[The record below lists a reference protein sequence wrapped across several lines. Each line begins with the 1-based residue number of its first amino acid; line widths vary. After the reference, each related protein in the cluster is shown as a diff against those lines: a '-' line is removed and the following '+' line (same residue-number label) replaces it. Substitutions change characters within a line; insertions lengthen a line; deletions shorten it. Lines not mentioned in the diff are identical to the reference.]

1 MKVRRPSV
9 AGVFY
14 PSSRDDLINAI
25 NECFLHK
32 LGPNILP
39 EPKAKAKEKGKGKVV
54 AVVCPHAAYVYSG
67 AVAAHSYYYTYLNIQ
82 PDVVIL
88 LGPNHY
94 GLGSGVA
101 SMKEYYWD
109 TPLGRVRVN
118 DSMVDRIVKASG
130 IVDIDDYA
138 HSRDHCL
145 EVQLPMLQYINAYEF
160 TIVPIVLWMQD
171 KETAVELGNALAE
184 VIKDSDGI
192 DILLIASSDLT
203 HYEPYEQAYRKDNEL
218 IKAIEALD
226 LNRYYTVLERLDV
239 SACGYGAIASVIAA
253 CKALG
258 FSRGRLLKYAT
269 SGDVTGDKGSVV
281 GYPSIAIE

>member
-14 PSSRDDLINAI
+14 PSARDDLINAI
-25 NECFLHK
+25 KECFLHK

-39 EPKAKAKEKGKGKVV
+39 EPKAKEKGKGKVV

>member
-25 NECFLHK
+25 KECFLHK
-32 LGPNILP
+32 LGPNTLP
-39 EPKAKAKEKGKGKVV
+39 EPKAKEKGKGKVV

-67 AVAAHSYYYTYLNIQ
+67 AVAAHSYYHTYLNIQ

-101 SMKEYYWD
+101 SMKKCYWD

-118 DSMVDRIVKASG
+118 DRMVDMIVKASG

-171 KETAVELGNALAE
+171 KETAVELGNALTE
-184 VIKDSDGI
+184 VIKDSNGM

-226 LNRYYTVLERLDV
+226 LSRYYTVLERLDV